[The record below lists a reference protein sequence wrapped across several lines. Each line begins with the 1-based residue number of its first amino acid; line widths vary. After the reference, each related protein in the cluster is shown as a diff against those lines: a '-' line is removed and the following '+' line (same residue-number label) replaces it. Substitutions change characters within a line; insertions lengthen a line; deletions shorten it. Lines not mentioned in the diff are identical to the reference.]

1 MRSIIRQKINA
12 QSRQFALI
20 NQFAPRIVESL
31 GHGRNCAVAWVD
43 NRSVYFEYHSNNSAE
58 QVKAAL
64 FKRVEVQ
71 S

>member
-1 MRSIIRQKINA
+1 MKSIVRQKINA

-20 NQFAPRIVESL
+20 NQFAPRIVENL
-31 GHGRNCAVAWVD
+31 GYGKTSAVAWVN
-43 NRSVYFEYHSNNSAE
+43 NRAVYFEYHSNNSAD

-71 S
+71 P